1 MAGKLIHGI
10 HIAYF
15 KGILRAKIFHWPGAR
30 SMPKDAVRFVGTIE
44 WSCSYKGR
52 DVTITILLIGLLIIT
67 VVGFLFFAQMV
78 SGLRQELTRSKET
91 LLSLDA
97 YSKSRQDMEK
107 QTADSIKRVENI
119 LAGAGTK
126 GSAGENIVE
135 FAFSKFPPDWQVR
148 NLAIANKI
156 VEFGVRLPDNLIL
169 PIDSKWAAT
178 DLVEKFLECQDV
190 DARQRLKARI
200 HSVTEKRALEIQKYL
215 DPNIT
220 TSFGLAVVPDPLFEI
235 CAEIVPTL
243 SQQNV
248 MLVSYSMFI
257 PYILLIFHMTLK
269 SAHTIDLRRLDAFVK
284 TATESVLSL
293 QGELQGRLSKATVL
307 LNNVKTDMESQLGKL
322 NMSLAAL
329 QVLKLPEQQ
338 PSEHAEPPQGMQA
351 GV

>member
-1 MAGKLIHGI
+1 MGKGEHL
-10 HIAYF
+10 
-15 KGILRAKIFHWPGAR
+15 
-30 SMPKDAVRFVGTIE
+30 
-44 WSCSYKGR
+44 
-52 DVTITILLIGLLIIT
+52 TITILLVSLLAIT
-67 VVGFLFFAQMV
+67 VVGFFFFAQTI
-78 SGLRQELTRSKET
+78 SGLREELSRSKET
-91 LLSLDA
+91 LVSLDV
-97 YSKSRQDMEK
+97 YSKSRQEIEK
-107 QTADSIKRVENI
+107 QTAESIKRVENI

-126 GSAGENIVE
+126 GSAGENIIE

-148 NLAIANKI
+148 NLSIANKI

-178 DLVEKFLECQDV
+178 DLLERFVECQDA
-190 DARQRLKARI
+190 DEKKRLKTRI
-200 HSVTEKRALEIQKYL
+200 HSVAEKRAIEVQKYL

-220 TSFGLAVVPDPLFEI
+220 TSFALAVVPDPLFEI
-235 CAEIVPTL
+235 CSEIVPIL

-284 TATESVLSL
+284 TASESVVSL

-307 LNNVKTDMESQLGKL
+307 LNNVKTDMEAQLGKL

-329 QVLKLPEQQ
+329 QVWNS
-338 PSEHAEPPQGMQA
+338 PSERPSVQA
-351 GV
+351 NAANAID